1 MRTVGKVFGIV
12 GVVMLLLVV
21 GVTTWLVLQVRA
33 SFPQTG
39 GSLSVPGLA
48 SPVQVVR
55 DNWGVPQIY
64 AETSADLYFAQ
75 GFVHSQDRF
84 WEMDFRRHIT
94 SGRLSEMFGEGQVKT
109 DKVLRT
115 MGWRRVAERE
125 FGKLLPESR
134 ANLEAYTRG
143 VNAYLSERPGGAK

>member
-55 DNWGVPQIY
+55 VAPSI
-64 AETSADLYFAQ
+64 SALAKI
-75 GFVHSQDRF
+75 S
-84 WEMDFRRHIT
+84 
-94 SGRLSEMFGEGQVKT
+94 LAK
-109 DKVLRT
+109 LRPT
-115 MGWRRVAERE
+115 PKR
-125 FGKLLPESR
+125 
-134 ANLEAYTRG
+134 
-143 VNAYLSERPGGAK
+143 